1 MEPLFVL
8 LAFAVSLGVAYVVER
23 LCRRRMATWAVE
35 NGYELVS
42 AKRSWLSFRFLR
54 RSGEQRVYEIVL
66 RDAEGREQV
75 AWARVGGYFL
85 GELSNEI
92 DVRWD

>member
-8 LAFAVSLGVAYVVER
+8 LVIAVSVGGAYLADR
-23 LCRRRMATWAVE
+23 LCRRHLETWAVE

-42 AKRSWLSFRFLR
+42 ATRSWLSFRFLW
-54 RSGEQRVYEIVL
+54 RSRDQRVYEIVL

-75 AWARVGGYFL
+75 AWARVGGWFV
-85 GELSNEI
+85 GSWSDQV